1 MNPKLL
7 PTVMIV
13 LSVLSGIVYA
23 ANKDFRHSVYWFA
36 AAVLT
41 TAVTF

>member
-13 LSVLSGIVYA
+13 LNVLAGLVYA

-41 TAVTF
+41 AAVTY